1 MTFRSDSN
9 KLYHLN
15 GITIYK
21 DGGSFFISNNSGRI
35 IIFNSKTISYI
46 QNNQFIYMFESSYY
60 YDIVVDS
67 NYEFIINVA
76 LKDPFFY
83 LPLKSCI
90 YILEK
95 ITDYF
100 SDMFIPVKKL
110 DFEVFEYIN
119 CNAIKFEKII
129 FRITKYNI
137 KDSIKFIVSD
147 DCIFQYF
154 EDERNTQYISS
165 PNDRSYNKIKNFLV
179 IADLFSNYSMYF
191 TKGNPAI
198 KSYFISNCLEFGTFY
213 NAIDSYAYISDHN
226 NILLLYSS
234 VNNVLIYYNESKKL
248 HFVSIRNFKGY
259 LNENELYLFMLE
271 VVLEILNH
279 NKIYFSAIEEFFNRR
294 DNVFITDEQG
304 ITLECLNRLSKNFI
318 E

>member
-1 MTFRSDSN
+1 MTFRSDLN
-9 KLYHLN
+9 KLYQLN

-21 DGGSFFISNNSGRI
+21 DGGSFFISNDSGRI

-46 QNNQFIYMFESSYY
+46 QNDQFIYMFESSYY
-60 YDIVVDS
+60 YDIIVDS

-83 LPLKSCI
+83 LSLKSCL

-95 ITDYF
+95 INN
-100 SDMFIPVKKL
+100 SVSEIFIPVKKL

-137 KDSIKFIVSD
+137 KYSIKFIVSD

-154 EDERNTQYISS
+154 EDEPNTQYISS

-179 IADLFSNYSMYF
+179 VADLFSHYSMYF

-198 KSYFISNCLEFGTFY
+198 KSCFISNCLEFGTFY

-294 DNVFITDEQG
+294 DNVFLTDENG
-304 ITLECLNRLSKNFI
+304 ITLECISNFSKDFI